1 MNRPIAFFIPT
12 MDGGGAERVVIN
24 LLKGMVTRDLPLD
37 LLLANAEGPY
47 LDLIPKQVRTIDLA
61 AGRVIKAILPLVRYL
76 RTARPKVI
84 ISHLGHANVIALV
97 AKQLAGIDTKIIV
110 VEHNT
115 FSVAKS
121 SLFRG
126 HFIPPLMK
134 WLYPQA
140 DAIVGVSQAVSR
152 DLEQGL
158 SLPTDAVK
166 TIYNPVVDRELLAKK
181 DDSVDRPWFQDQTIP
196 VILAVGRFT
205 EQKDFPTLLRA
216 FALLRQKMTARLMIL
231 GEGELRPELETMVK
245 QLDLTESVSL
255 PGFVSNPYAY
265 MSHASAFVLS
275 SRWEGLPTALI
286 EAMACGCPV
295 VATDCPSGPKEILAE
310 GRYGELA
317 PVGDVEALSAAL
329 VRTLQNPPP
338 RELFVD
344 RAKDFETQNSVA
356 EYLSLIEH
364 ICGSTK
370 LNLSN

>member
-1 MNRPIAFFIPT
+1 MNKPIAFFIPT

-24 LLKGMVTRDLPLD
+24 LLRGMVTRDLPLD
-37 LLLANAEGPY
+37 LILVNAEGPY

-61 AGRVIKAILPLVRYL
+61 AGRVIKAIVPLVRYL

-84 ISHLGHANVIALV
+84 ISHLGHANVIALI
-97 AKQLAGIDTKIIV
+97 AKKLAGIDTKIIV

-140 DAIVGVSQAVSR
+140 DTIVGVSQAVAR
-152 DLEQGL
+152 DLERGL
-158 SLPTDAVK
+158 SLPTDTVK

-181 DDSVDRPWFQDQTIP
+181 DSHVDHPWFQDQTIP
-196 VILAVGRFT
+196 VSLAVGRLT
-205 EQKDFPTLLRA
+205 EQKDFPTLLKA
-216 FALLRQKMTARLMIL
+216 FALLRQQMTARLMIL
-231 GEGELRPELETMVK
+231 GEGELRPELETIIK
-245 QLDLTESVSL
+245 QLGLTEAVSL
-255 PGFVSNPYAY
+255 PGFASNPYAY

-286 EAMACGCPV
+286 EAMACGCPIV
-295 VATDCPSGPKEILAE
+295 STDCPSGPKEILAE
-310 GRYGELA
+310 GKYGKLI
-317 PVGDVEALSAAL
+317 PVGDAEAMSAAL
-329 VRTLQNPPP
+329 VRTLQNPPQK
-338 RELFVD
+338 ELLVD

-356 EYLSLIEH
+356 EYLSLIEN
-364 ICGSTK
+364 ICK
-370 LNLSN
+370 QK